1 MLTVDDALARA
12 RRLAAGGAR
21 ALLGIAGPPG
31 AGKSTLA
38 EHITADLGARA
49 RIVGMDGFHLAQTE
63 LVRLRRE
70 HRKGAIDTFDVA
82 GYVALLRRLRDPAE
96 DVVYAPVFRRDL
108 EEPIGSAVPV
118 GPDVPLVIA
127 EGNYLLVADGPWGA
141 VRALL
146 DEAWYVATPHD
157 ARRHR
162 LIERHMAFGR
172 SPDAARA
179 WTLGPDERNAELV
192 ERTRGR
198 GDHVVRV
205 P

>member
-1 MLTVDDALARA
+1 
-12 RRLAAGGAR
+12 
-21 ALLGIAGPPG
+21 
-31 AGKSTLA
+31 
-38 EHITADLGARA
+38 
-49 RIVGMDGFHLAQTE
+49 MDGFHLAQTE

-118 GPDVPLVIA
+118 GPDVPLVIT

-162 LIERHMAFGR
+162 LIERPTR
-172 SPDAARA
+172 
-179 WTLGPDERNAELV
+179 
-192 ERTRGR
+192 RGR
-198 GDHVVRV
+198 GRSARTSATRSSSSARGAAAITSSGCRSDRLTGSAAIG
-205 P
+205 